1 MMAIRFREKLPALM
15 ATGLFAL
22 FVVLHMVGAYAIADR
37 WIAWWRVDPY
47 PFRFLD
53 TDTVLSAVRCFNQGV
68 DAYSNN
74 PCDDLG
80 RVYTYSPLWMR
91 ALMPFPVDEGWIV
104 PAGMAID
111 LAFLACLFLLP
122 PMRSWRM
129 AVIVTLGAVSS
140 ASVFAMERGNNDL
153 VLFTLV
159 CITAALAAR
168 SPALRYL
175 GYYAALLAGL
185 LKYYPMAVMALAMR
199 EKPNQF
205 VWVASASIAVTGF
218 FVAMVWSDL
227 WKALANIP
235 RGSWW
240 YDMFGSKMLG
250 GGLAELNGWPGWSE
264 TAIRIVLS
272 LGAFA
277 AAARIAGSKR
287 LEEALEGLS
296 RREWDFLLV
305 GSLIAVGCFFTAQ
318 NIGYRAVHILL
329 ALPGLVVIGRGRGL
343 FIAGAPYVG
352 LALMWSMFWRDYGVA
367 LAAWMTGQ
375 ARPTAFFLLWLLREG
390 LWWWLIILY
399 SAFAIRFARET
410 PVVRCLMSQLA
421 RSGNSRVRDIAF

>member
-1 MMAIRFREKLPALM
+1 MIAIRFREKLPALT

-22 FVVLHMVGAYAIADR
+22 FVVLHLVGEYAIADR
-37 WIAWWRVDPY
+37 WIAWWRVGPY

-53 TDTVLSAVRCFNQGV
+53 TDTVLSAVRCFNQGI
-68 DAYSNN
+68 DAYSTN

-91 ALMPFPVDEGWIV
+91 ALMPFPVDEKWII
-104 PAGMAID
+104 PAGLAVD
-111 LAFLACLFLLP
+111 LAFLASLFLLP

-129 AVIVTLGAVSS
+129 AAIVTLGAVSS
-140 ASVFAMERGNNDL
+140 ASIFAMERGNNDL

-175 GYYAALLAGL
+175 GYSAALLAGL

-199 EKPNQF
+199 EKPGRF
-205 VWVASASIAVTGF
+205 FWVAGASIAVTGF

-227 WKALANIP
+227 WKAFANIP
-235 RGSWW
+235 EGSWW
-240 YDMFGSKMLG
+240 HDMFGSETLG
-250 GGLAELNGWPGWSE
+250 GGLAQLNGWPEWSE
-264 TAIRIVLS
+264 TAIGVVLS
-272 LGAFA
+272 LSAFA
-277 AAARIAGSKR
+277 AAARIAGSER
-287 LEEALEGLS
+287 FEEALEGLS

-305 GSLIAVGCFFTAQ
+305 GSLIAIGCFFTAQ

-343 FIAGAPYVG
+343 LIAGAPYVG
-352 LALMWSMFWRDYGVA
+352 LALMWSMFWRDYGFA
-367 LAAWMTGQ
+367 LAGWMTGQ
-375 ARPTAFFLLWLLREG
+375 DHQIVFFLLWMLREV
-390 LWWWLIILY
+390 LWWWLIVLY
-399 SAFAIRFARET
+399 AAFAIHFARHT
-410 PVVRCLMSQLA
+410 PVVQFLMSHLA
-421 RSGNSRVRDIAF
+421 RSGNSRFREMAF